1 MNGLRPAGR
10 TALTPIVTNIVGPPR
25 TNIDEL
31 DQQHGLTVP
40 EVG

>member
-1 MNGLRPAGR
+1 
-10 TALTPIVTNIVGPPR
+10 VTNIVEPPR